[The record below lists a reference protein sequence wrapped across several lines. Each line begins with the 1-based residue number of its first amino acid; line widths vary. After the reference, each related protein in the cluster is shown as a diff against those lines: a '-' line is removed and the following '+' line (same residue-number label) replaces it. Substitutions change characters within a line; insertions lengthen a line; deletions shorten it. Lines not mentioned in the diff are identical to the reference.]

1 MGGARTGA
9 SGMVTTIASGFFA
22 AAWVISAACACGS
35 VVVGDLY
42 VSATLKSDAACC
54 APFFTSAQKGS
65 NACPWV
71 TIATVIRE
79 PVTEFVGVVPD
90 VPWLE
95 HAASKHKISSATA
108 GAASLLGLMTLPPSG
123 GRLS

>member
-1 MGGARTGA
+1 
-9 SGMVTTIASGFFA
+9 MVTTIASGFFA

-79 PVTEFVGVVPD
+79 PATEFAGVVPD
-90 VPWLE
+90 VLWLE
-95 HAASKHKISSATA
+95 HAARANERPNTP
-108 GAASLLGLMTLPPSG
+108 AASAATCSLGLMTSPPRRGASP
-123 GRLS
+123 